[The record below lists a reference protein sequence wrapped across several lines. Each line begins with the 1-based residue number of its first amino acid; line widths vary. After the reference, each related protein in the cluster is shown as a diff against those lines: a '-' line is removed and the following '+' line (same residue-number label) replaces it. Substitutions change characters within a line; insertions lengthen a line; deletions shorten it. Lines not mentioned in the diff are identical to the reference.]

1 MLDVMTHTP
10 PHASSP
16 PVERTPAWDDHTLSD
31 PHRQADKAARIER
44 MFDAIAPTY
53 EKVNR
58 VASLGRDAVW
68 RRAAVAA
75 ADVRPNDLVLDIA
88 CGTGDMIRTFARQAS
103 PKRII
108 GLDFAAGML
117 ARGTYGGIET
127 RIDLIRG
134 DALRLPLADESVD
147 VVSCTFGVRN
157 FQDLQAGL
165 NEMHRVMRP
174 GGRVVILEFALPEF
188 FLFRWPYRLYT
199 ELILPRIGRWI
210 SRDKTGAYAYLPK
223 SVGTFDRLE
232 TLIKKL
238 ELAGFSSVTAR
249 PMNLGGVVLYRGE
262 KHG

>member
-10 PHASSP
+10 PNASSSST
-16 PVERTPAWDDHTLSD
+16 EGTPAWDNQTLSD
-31 PHRQADKAARIER
+31 PHARADKAARVER

-58 VASLGRDAVW
+58 VASLGRDAAW

-75 ADVRPNDLVLDIA
+75 AEVQPNDVVLDIA
-88 CGTGDMIRTFARQAS
+88 CGTGDMIRTFAAAAS
-103 PKRII
+103 RPARII
-108 GLDFAAGML
+108 GVDFAAGML
-117 ARGTYGGIET
+117 ARGAYGGIET

-147 VVSCTFGVRN
+147 VVSCAFGVRN

-165 NEMHRVMRP
+165 NEVHRVMRP

-199 ELILPRIGRWI
+199 ELILPRLGRWI

-223 SVGTFDRLE
+223 SVGTFDRRE
-232 TLIKKL
+232 ALIRKL
-238 ELAGFSSVTAR
+238 ESAGLAWFAR
-249 PMNLGGVVLYRGE
+249 SR
-262 KHG
+262 KTT